1 MTQTGLAQL
10 EQSAREYLAAQLGPR
25 APTELRFV
33 GAFDETPLDGEGP
46 TVLFEFTLPTGSPEC
61 GTLAPRRH
69 VVAVGETTPN
79 YFPAYE
85 FDAEDLYS
93 FHVGTRFWLE
103 MQVARLDAAT
113 HEPPGAREAVTAFV
127 AGFTPGRSP
136 SKPELVALFR
146 CEDQCYAVYQ
156 FELDGEP
163 YYVMGGDCP
172 PGFYALTAHP
182 PQVALRLHLGKLIRE
197 EARRPQKADET

>member
-1 MTQTGLAQL
+1 MSTSGLAQF

-25 APTELRFV
+25 APQELHFLA
-33 GAFDETPLDGEGP
+33 AFDEAPLDGEGP
-46 TVLFEFTLPTGSPEC
+46 TVLFEFTLLTGSPEC
-61 GTLAPRRH
+61 GSLAPRRH
-69 VVAVGETTPN
+69 VVAVGQTTPN

-103 MQVARLDAAT
+103 LQVARLDPAE
-113 HEPPGAREAVTAFV
+113 HEPEGARDEVRAFV
-127 AGFTPGRSP
+127 AGFTPGRTP
-136 SKPELVALFR
+136 SEPELIALFQ
-146 CEDQCYAVYQ
+146 CDEQCYAVYQ
-156 FELDGEP
+156 FELDGER

-172 PGFYALTAHP
+172 PGFYALTEHP